1 MTPHVSLP
9 LRIFWL
15 DDQPTFA
22 TSAVRRMA
30 DLGAQVELFHH
41 EDALLERLQGG
52 HTPSV
57 FVQDLARPSSL
68 PGRGSLVDPE
78 AGWKLYLQLKRDFPE
93 VPVVIC
99 SYDGNLVE
107 NRNRARDFNL
117 RLVAKRPFKA
127 ADFFNLLQEVV
138 AAQRPLLHLVDG
150 VPAVVTVDFSKVNA
164 ALIRHLAARPEDL
177 DNVSWSTFESLV
189 EHLLRELGYDV
200 LRTPLTRDG
209 GVDLWAVQHSALA
222 ETIVAIDAKKYGRGM
237 VVGPQ
242 PVRAIHGV
250 ADLAGANVGMIV
262 TTARFG
268 PAAQRLAAQHRYRI
282 ALRDFDGVCDW
293 LSQVGAL

>member
-1 MTPHVSLP
+1 MSLP
-9 LRIFWL
+9 LRVFWL

-22 TSAVRRMA
+22 SKAAQRIA
-30 DLGAQVELFHH
+30 DLGAQVELFHR
-41 EDALLERLQGG
+41 EDALLERLRTGQ
-52 HTPSV
+52 TPSV
-57 FVQDLARPSSL
+57 FVQDLARPSNMR
-68 PGRGSLVDPE
+68 GRGNLVDPE
-78 AGWKLYLQLKRDFPE
+78 AGWNLYLQLRREFPE

-117 RLVAKRPFKA
+117 RLVAKHPFDA
-127 ADFFNLLQEVV
+127 EEFFVLLQEVV
-138 AAQRPLLHLVDG
+138 SAQRPILQLVDG

-189 EHLLRELGYDV
+189 EHLLRELGYEV
-200 LRTPLTRDG
+200 FRTPLTRDG

-222 ETIVAIDAKKYGRGM
+222 ETVVAIDAKKYSRQK

-268 PAAQRLAAQHRYRI
+268 PAAQQLAAQHRYRI

-293 LSQVGAL
+293 LSRVGAL